1 MALIL
6 ILHASL
12 GTGHTSAAN
21 ALGEAFAR
29 LPAAEAPVVDTLDFG
44 GALLRTTLTEAY
56 RRVSEKAPSLYR
68 MLYESSDAD
77 DPADPGNPLLGLLE
91 RQFVDSL
98 EQFVA
103 EAAPDAIVCTHAL
116 PARVLQRVKAP
127 DRPPWPIYLVVTD
140 FMPHGAWLTPDAA
153 GYFLPSDLTRD
164 ALIARGV
171 TPSLLH
177 VTGIPVPLEVAE
189 PKPAAAMRRRR
200 RLPAGMP
207 LVTLFGGGIDPQ
219 RVRRM
224 VTRLL
229 DGATPACLVVVAGR
243 NEALAGAL
251 ADLSDGPRVHLRQL
265 GLIDYV
271 DDLVAASDL
280 VITKAG
286 GLIVSEVL
294 ARGAP
299 LVIIDPLPGQEE
311 WNADFVA
318 AAGAG
323 IQLRMPEMVPPAVL
337 GLLAQPD
344 RLAAMSAHAWEV
356 GRPRAALEIAERVLA
371 ELGRPAQ
378 PAGSVDADAA
388 AQAGAA
394 ERVGASE

>member
-1 MALIL
+1 MPRIL

-21 ALGEAFAR
+21 ALGVACDR
-29 LPAAEAPVVDTLDFG
+29 LPGVEARVVDTLDFG
-44 GALLRTTLTEAY
+44 GELLRTTLTEAY
-56 RRVSEKAPSLYR
+56 RRVSEQAPALYR
-68 MLYESSDAD
+68 MLYERSDAD

-91 RQFVDSL
+91 RQFLDSM

-116 PARVLQRVKAP
+116 PARVVQRINAP
-127 DRPPWPIYLVVTD
+127 EPPPWPIYLVVTD

-164 ALIARGV
+164 ALAARGA
-171 TPSLLH
+171 PPGLLH
-177 VTGIPVPLEVAE
+177 VTGIPVPLEVGE
-189 PKPAAAMRRRR
+189 PKPAPAMRRRR
-200 RLPAGMP
+200 ELPADLP

-219 RVRRM
+219 RVRRI

-229 DGATPACLVVVAGR
+229 EGTTPACLVVVAGR

-251 ADLSDGPRVHLRQL
+251 ADLSDGPHMRLRQL

-294 ARGAP
+294 ARGRP
-299 LVIIDPLPGQEE
+299 MIIIDPLPGQEE

-323 IQLRMPEMVPPAVL
+323 IQLRMPEMVPPAAL
-337 GLLAQPD
+337 GLIAQPE
-344 RLAAMSAHAWEV
+344 RLTAMSAHAREV
-356 GRPRAALEIAERVLA
+356 GRPRAALEIAQRVVA
-371 ELGRPAQ
+371 ELRMVAQ
-378 PAGSVDADAA
+378 PVGAGGAA
-388 AQAGAA
+388 ASLGEAEGAG
-394 ERVGASE
+394 GSE